1 MRITK
6 EIFITIKNVIR
17 TIEKTGPYF
26 SKRSRGLRVIGKV
39 HLSLNKF
46 KLLKNSIWINFEIVM
61 LLHCIAFYPGAHNP
75 NFMPQTI
82 RFFCQNHAVI
92 TSCDCQSQVYF
103 ATTLQAQNAGGKQRK
118 TSRSPKS
125 AAP

>member
-26 SKRSRGLRVIGKV
+26 SKRSRGLKVIGKV

-61 LLHCIAFYPGAHNP
+61 LLHCIVFYPGAHNP

-92 TSCDCQSQVYF
+92 TSDCRSSK
-103 ATTLQAQNAGGKQRK
+103 GRK
-118 TSRSPKS
+118 DCAFRYCIIADNNKRVFSKNFY
-125 AAP
+125 